1 MLFFGTAFFNF
12 SFMKRYVLLTF
23 ICINLFEFVMAQCDT
38 IKATYSYCTEEQGG
52 LYPNNTD
59 RKYYYYTFEYD
70 NVTYAVAVEEHGTI
84 FRDWCIILGE
94 KSFLDTISTESMNIT
109 LRLVPNKPSSR
120 GGNMTTYY
128 SQSALSWSCNVEL
141 PKYVS
146 LKQQFDYKELNS
158 ILTNFLSEL
167 TTNPRLSTFVN
178 TEPYSYYSK
187 RHTIVR
193 SKEDGIITVDEA
205 LKQIQKDVDSRAYYD
220 STMYQ
225 YDIDFLSMI
234 IKDFN
239 ELYGPQYHTIT
250 YLDWDGTELG
260 TEKVKKGVYAIGE
273 PTITPSRDGYTFI
286 GWSKDIENV
295 TKDIIVVALYQS
307 KTGITSLNDYKKS
320 AKPQKIFK
328 NGEFYILLPDG
339 NKINIDGTKH

>member
-1 MLFFGTAFFNF
+1 
-12 SFMKRYVLLTF
+12 MKRYVLLTI
-23 ICINLFEFVMAQCDT
+23 ICINFLEFVMAQCDT
-38 IKATYSYCTEEQGG
+38 VKATYTYCTEGQGG
-52 LYPNNTD
+52 LYPDKYQDQYTD

-94 KSFLDTISTESMNIT
+94 KSFLDTISAESMNIT

-128 SQSALSWSCNVEL
+128 SQSSEGYGIYYNCNVEL

-146 LKQQFDYKELNS
+146 LKQQFDYNEINP

-187 RHTIVR
+187 RHTIER
-193 SKEDGIITVDEA
+193 SKEDGIITFDEA
-205 LKQIQKDVDSRAYYD
+205 LKQIQKDVDFRAYYD

-225 YDIDFLSMI
+225 YDIDFLTMI
-234 IKDFN
+234 IEDFN
-239 ELYGPQYHTIT
+239 ERYGINLYTIT

-260 TEKVKKGVYAIGE
+260 TEKVKKGENATGE
-273 PTITPSRDGYTFI
+273 PTITPSHDGYTFT
-286 GWSKDIENV
+286 GWSKELKNV
-295 TKDIIVVALYQS
+295 TNDIFVVALYQS
-307 KTGITSLNDYKKS
+307 KTGIPSLDDYRKS
-320 AKPQKIFK
+320 SKPQKIFK
-328 NGEFYILLPDG
+328 NGKFYILLPDG
-339 NKINIDGTKH
+339 RRFSIDGSKQ

>member
-1 MLFFGTAFFNF
+1 MKKYILSILFTTLCVFTNAQ
-12 SFMKRYVLLTF
+12 SDTLL
-23 ICINLFEFVMAQCDT
+23 AQYT
-38 IKATYSYCTEEQGG
+38 SLVQNQGG
-52 LYPNNTD
+52 MYPDKYQDISTD

-70 NVTYAVAVEEHGTI
+70 NVTYAVAIEEHGTI
-84 FRDWCIILGE
+84 FRDWCVILGE
-94 KSFLDTISTESMNIT
+94 KSFLDTISAESMNIT
-109 LRLVPNKPSSR
+109 LNLGNNKPSSR
-120 GGNMTTYY
+120 RGDMTEYY
-128 SQSALSWSCNVEL
+128 KSPSMIHYNCNVEL

-146 LKQQFDYKELNS
+146 LKQRFDYEEINS

-205 LKQIQKDVDSRAYYD
+205 LKQIQKDVDFRAYYD

-225 YDIDFLSMI
+225 YDIDFLTMI
-234 IKDFN
+234 IEDFN
-239 ELYGPQYHTIT
+239 ERYGINLYTIT

-260 TEKVKKGVYAIGE
+260 TEKVKKGENATGE

-295 TKDIIVVALYQS
+295 TKDIAVVALYQS
-307 KTGITSLNDYKKS
+307 KTGISSLDDYKRLS
-320 AKPQKIFK
+320 KPQKIFK

-339 NKINIDGTKH
+339 NKINIDGSMR